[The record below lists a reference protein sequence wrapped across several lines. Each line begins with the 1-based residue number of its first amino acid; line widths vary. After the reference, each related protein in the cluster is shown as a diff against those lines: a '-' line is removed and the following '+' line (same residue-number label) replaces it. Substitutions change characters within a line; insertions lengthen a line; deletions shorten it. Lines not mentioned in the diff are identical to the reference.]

1 VRWPDL
7 ADDLTDPVR
16 YSRRIE
22 EQLRRLHAALGQRP
36 AVAPLIVDD
45 VLAWAA
51 GEDYDP
57 AGGDARSTDAA
68 ELHRG
73 PRDLMAARSKR
84 PVLVQIGTQV
94 AGKRDGPAA
103 RDAPT
108 RDLPLPSR
116 SLVQPVVR
124 ADRR

>member
-57 AGGDARSTDAA
+57 AGGDARTPT
-68 ELHRG
+68 
-73 PRDLMAARSKR
+73 PRSFTVGRAISWPPGRNDPCWCRSGRK
-84 PVLVQIGTQV
+84 
-94 AGKRDGPAA
+94 
-103 RDAPT
+103 
-108 RDLPLPSR
+108 
-116 SLVQPVVR
+116 
-124 ADRR
+124 